1 MHAVSPSVRNGP
13 LWVEIGRRKKRHYLA
28 TLINDLGSLGTSL
41 RVPDLGGMNDE
52 VIRNMRARIEQCR
65 RLAKNINDPRTTE
78 ALQRM
83 ADEAEADLARL
94 EADDRARR

>member
-1 MHAVSPSVRNGP
+1 
-13 LWVEIGRRKKRHYLA
+13 
-28 TLINDLGSLGTSL
+28 
-41 RVPDLGGMNDE
+41 MNDQ
-52 VIRNMRARIEQCR
+52 VIRNMRARIEKCR

>member
-41 RVPDLGGMNDE
+41 RVTDLGGHE
-52 VIRNMRARIEQCR
+52 R
-65 RLAKNINDPRTTE
+65 PSHT
-78 ALQRM
+78 
-83 ADEAEADLARL
+83 
-94 EADDRARR
+94 